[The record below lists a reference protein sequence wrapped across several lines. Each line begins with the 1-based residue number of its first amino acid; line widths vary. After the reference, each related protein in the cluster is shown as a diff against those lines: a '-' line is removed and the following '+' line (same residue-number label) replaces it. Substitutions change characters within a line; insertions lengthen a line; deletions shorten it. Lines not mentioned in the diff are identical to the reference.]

1 MLRSNIGR
9 GVLLLLLFRLYTWY
23 RRQRRRQDIRG
34 QLCLVTGGGNGIG
47 RALALGLA
55 QRGAR
60 VAIWDIDAAAL
71 DETVR
76 LIQKAV
82 PPAQTGGDV
91 GGGGIVEVHAAKVDL
106 ASRES
111 ITAAAQALQAK
122 AGFVWCVINNAGVVS
137 GLPFLSIPPE
147 RIEQSFRV
155 NVIAHV
161 WLLQALLPAM
171 LRERRGHIVTVA
183 SAAGLFGAP
192 MMADYCASK
201 FAAVGLHESLRLEL
215 KKLGHGEQ
223 VRTTLVCPAHVHT
236 RLFDGYK
243 PGMLQ
248 RSLTPTELA
257 QAILAAVERGE
268 ELVLAP
274 WAVSLALFLRG
285 CLPVGMEDQL
295 KKFTGLSNSMDNWKG
310 RNGS

>member
-1 MLRSNIGR
+1 
-9 GVLLLLLFRLYTWY
+9 
-23 RRQRRRQDIRG
+23 
-34 QLCLVTGGGNGIG
+34 VTGGGNGIG

-60 VAIWDIDAAAL
+60 VAIWDIDSAAL

-82 PPAQTGGDV
+82 PLPPQSVGGADGGGDSV
-91 GGGGIVEVHAAKVDL
+91 VEVHAAKVDL

-155 NVIAHV
+155 NVLAHV

-215 KKLGHGEQ
+215 KKLGQGEQ
-223 VRTTLVCPAHVHT
+223 VRTTLVCPAHVQT

-248 RSLTPTELA
+248 RSLMPSELA
-257 QAILAAVERGE
+257 HATISAVERGE

-274 WAVSLALFLRG
+274 WAVSLAFFLRG
-285 CLPVGMEDQL
+285 CLPVGVEDHL